1 MGLPSRINRAMLIL
15 LFNPSEQSMDR
26 LDTLRVF
33 LRVTELGSFTR
44 AADSLGLPKA
54 SVSQAIAR
62 LEADLGTQLLHR
74 TTRRVHLTADGAQ
87 LQQRAHDLLDDMDEV
102 QNLFRRQP
110 SELSGRLR
118 VDMPGSMAR
127 NVVIPQLPAF
137 LHLHPGLEVELSATD
152 RRVDVV
158 REGFDCVLRVGTLDD
173 SSLVARLL
181 GHMRIV
187 NVASPGYL
195 AARGVPRVL
204 ADLDQHALV
213 HYVGT
218 LGQRSPGFEYFDGQ
232 HYRNWPMQ
240 GALTV
245 NSADGYSAAALA
257 GLGIIQV
264 PEMGAREALRSGTL
278 VEVLPD
284 CVAEPMPVSLVYAQR
299 RHLPRR
305 VDAFMTWLAGL
316 LAAEMQRQA

>member
-137 LHLHPGLEVELSATD
+137 LALHPGLEVELSATD

-204 ADLDQHALV
+204 ADLDRHALV

-316 LAAEMQRQA
+316 LATEMQRQA

>member
-1 MGLPSRINRAMLIL
+1 MNRAMLIL

-33 LRVTELGSFTR
+33 LRVAELGSFTR
-44 AADSLGLPKA
+44 AADNLGLPKA

-62 LEADLGTQLLHR
+62 LEGELGTQLLHR
-74 TTRRVHLTADGAQ
+74 TTRRVHLTADGTQ
-87 LQQRAHDLLDDMDEV
+87 LQQRAHDLLDDMDAL
-102 QNLFRRQP
+102 QNLFRHQP

-118 VDMPGSMAR
+118 VDMPGGMAR

-137 LHLHPGLEVELSATD
+137 LALHPGLEVELSATD
-152 RRVDVV
+152 RRVDLV

-173 SSLVARLL
+173 SSLVARPL
-181 GHMRIV
+181 GQMRIV

-195 AARGVPRVL
+195 AARGVPQVL
-204 ADLDQHALV
+204 ADLDHHDLV

-218 LGQRSPGFEYFDGQ
+218 LGQRSPGFEYFDGL
-232 HYRNWPMQ
+232 HYQSWPMR

-264 PEMGAREALRSGTL
+264 PELGAREALHTGSL

-284 CVAEPMPVSLVYAQR
+284 CVAEPMPVNLVYAQR

-305 VDAFMTWLAGL
+305 VEAFMTWLAGL
-316 LAAEMQRQA
+316 LAAEMERLD

>member
-1 MGLPSRINRAMLIL
+1 MLIL

-33 LRVTELGSFTR
+33 LRVAELGSFTR

-137 LHLHPGLEVELSATD
+137 LALHPGLEVELSATD

-195 AARGVPRVL
+195 AARGMPQEL

-232 HYRNWPMQ
+232 HYRTWPMQ

-264 PEMGAREALRSGTL
+264 PEMGARQALRSGTL

-305 VDAFMTWLAGL
+305 VDAFMTWLTGL

>member
-1 MGLPSRINRAMLIL
+1 
-15 LFNPSEQSMDR
+15 MDR

-62 LEADLGTQLLHR
+62 LETDLGTQLLHR

-87 LQQRAHDLLDDMDEV
+87 LQQRAHDLLDDMEEL

-118 VDMPGSMAR
+118 VDMPGGMAR

-137 LHLHPGLEVELSATD
+137 LALHPGLEVELSATD

-158 REGFDCVLRVGTLDD
+158 REGFDCVLRVGHLDD
-173 SSLVARLL
+173 SSLVARAL
-181 GHMRIV
+181 GQMRIV
-187 NVASPGYL
+187 NAASPGYL
-195 AARGVPRVL
+195 AARGVPQVL
-204 ADLDQHALV
+204 ADLDQHNLV

-232 HYRNWPMQ
+232 RYQSWPMR

-264 PEMGAREALRSGTL
+264 PELGARDALRTGRL

-284 CVAEPMPVSLVYAQR
+284 CVAEPMPVHLVYAQR

-305 VDAFMTWLAGL
+305 VEAFMTWMAGV
-316 LAAEMQRQA
+316 LAAELQRPS

>member
-1 MGLPSRINRAMLIL
+1 MLIL

-137 LHLHPGLEVELSATD
+137 LALHPGLEVELSATD

-204 ADLDQHALV
+204 ADLDRHALV

-316 LAAEMQRQA
+316 LATEMQRQA

>member
-1 MGLPSRINRAMLIL
+1 MLIL

-137 LHLHPGLEVELSATD
+137 LALHPGLEVELSATD

-204 ADLDQHALV
+204 ADLDRHALV